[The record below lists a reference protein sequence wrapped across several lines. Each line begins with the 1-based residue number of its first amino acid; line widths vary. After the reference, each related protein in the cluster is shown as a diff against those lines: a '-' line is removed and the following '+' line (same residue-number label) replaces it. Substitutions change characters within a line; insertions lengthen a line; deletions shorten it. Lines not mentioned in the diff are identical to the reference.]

1 QSRRFAVQPVLRAHC
16 RAAEIPAG
24 RHVAVRAECEQLPAH
39 QPLLV
44 GAHQRALGLR
54 QSNRGPAR
62 AHVRARGTARGE
74 SRGRRRRQPVSR
86 DRGVP
91 GLRLSRHGRGPE
103 AVRADLGQRL
113 RSGHRPAAHPGRGPA
128 AAARIEAPGGSVRRP
143 LRACLHRGQGRGVR
157 DLRSGHQLL
166 GAGTS
171 AAESV
176 AVPPWLRYKADTGQ
190 DKGKRL
196 KFMVR
201 RTAVLWL
208 GAVLS
213 LSACGGHKGAS
224 GEGAG
229 AKVLNLYIWSDY
241 LAANTLSDF
250 EKQTGIKVNVAY
262 FDTNET
268 LETKLL
274 AGSSGY
280 DIVVPTAS
288 YFERQ
293 IKAGVYLPLDKSKLP
308 NLKNMDPQLMA
319 KVALHDPGNAHGI
332 IYMWGTNGIG
342 YNEKMIKAL
351 MPDAPLDS
359 WRMVFDPAVASKVA
373 KCGISVLD
381 SPAEMMRAVYSYLG
395 KDPNS
400 QSPDDLVQAEAVLT
414 KIRPYIRNINSSEYI
429 EALAN
434 GDLCLAVGY
443 NGDVMQA
450 RDRARDANKGVDIKY
465 VVPKEGSILW
475 FDMLAIPKDA
485 PHPDSALAFMNYIMT
500 PQVIADISNF
510 KRYANGNLASQPLV
524 LPAVKDD
531 PEIYPPP
538 EIRRKL
544 AVQLADSADQ
554 TRAITR
560 VWQKFKTGQ

>member
-1 QSRRFAVQPVLRAHC
+1 MFS
-16 RAAEIPAG
+16 
-24 RHVAVRAECEQLPAH
+24 
-39 QPLLV
+39 
-44 GAHQRALGLR
+44 
-54 QSNRGPAR
+54 
-62 AHVRARGTARGE
+62 
-74 SRGRRRRQPVSR
+74 
-86 DRGVP
+86 
-91 GLRLSRHGRGPE
+91 
-103 AVRADLGQRL
+103 
-113 RSGHRPAAHPGRGPA
+113 
-128 AAARIEAPGGSVRRP
+128 
-143 LRACLHRGQGRGVR
+143 
-157 DLRSGHQLL
+157 
-166 GAGTS
+166 
-171 AAESV
+171 
-176 AVPPWLRYKADTGQ
+176 
-190 DKGKRL
+190 
-196 KFMVR
+196 VR
-201 RTAVLWL
+201 RTAILILGCVL
-208 GAVLS
+208 A
-213 LSACGGHKGAS
+213 LSACGDRKSASGAGSAAEKGA
-224 GEGAG
+224 EGG
-229 AKVLNLYIWSDY
+229 KVLNLYIWSDY
-241 LAANTLSDF
+241 LAANTLPDF
-250 EKQTGIKVNVAY
+250 EKQTGIKVHVAY

-274 AGSSGY
+274 AGSSGF

-293 IKAGVYLPLDKSKLP
+293 IKAGVYLTLDKSKLP

-319 KVALHDPGNAHGI
+319 KVALHDPGNDHGI

-342 YNEKMIKAL
+342 YNEKMVKEL

-400 QSPDDLVQAEAVLT
+400 QNADDLVQAEAVLL

-434 GDLCLAVGY
+434 GDLCVAVGY

-450 RDRARDANKGVDIKY
+450 RDRAREANKGIDIKY
-465 VVPKEGSILW
+465 TVPKEGSILW

-485 PHPDSALAFMNYIMT
+485 PDPDSAYAFMNYIMT

-510 KRYANGNLASQPLV
+510 KRYANGNAAAQPLV
-524 LPAVKDD
+524 SASVKDD
-531 PEIYPPP
+531 PGIYPPL
-538 EIRRKL
+538 EQRQKL
-544 AVQLADSADQ
+544 AVQQADSPDQ

>member
-1 QSRRFAVQPVLRAHC
+1 MFS
-16 RAAEIPAG
+16 
-24 RHVAVRAECEQLPAH
+24 
-39 QPLLV
+39 
-44 GAHQRALGLR
+44 
-54 QSNRGPAR
+54 
-62 AHVRARGTARGE
+62 
-74 SRGRRRRQPVSR
+74 
-86 DRGVP
+86 
-91 GLRLSRHGRGPE
+91 
-103 AVRADLGQRL
+103 
-113 RSGHRPAAHPGRGPA
+113 
-128 AAARIEAPGGSVRRP
+128 
-143 LRACLHRGQGRGVR
+143 
-157 DLRSGHQLL
+157 
-166 GAGTS
+166 
-171 AAESV
+171 
-176 AVPPWLRYKADTGQ
+176 
-190 DKGKRL
+190 
-196 KFMVR
+196 VR
-201 RTAVLWL
+201 RTAILILGCVL
-208 GAVLS
+208 A
-213 LSACGGHKGAS
+213 LSACGDRKSASGAGSAADKGAD
-224 GEGAG
+224 GG
-229 AKVLNLYIWSDY
+229 KVLNLYIWSDY
-241 LAANTLSDF
+241 LAANTLPDF
-250 EKQTGIKVNVAY
+250 EKQTGIKVHVAY

-274 AGSSGY
+274 AGSSGF

-293 IKAGVYLPLDKSKLP
+293 IKAGVYLTLDKSKLP

-319 KVALHDPGNAHGI
+319 KVALHDPGNDHGI

-342 YNEKMIKAL
+342 YNEKMVKEL

-400 QSPDDLVQAEAVLT
+400 QNADDLAQAETVLL

-434 GDLCLAVGY
+434 GDLCVAVGY

-450 RDRARDANKGVDIKY
+450 RDRAREANKGIDIKY
-465 VVPKEGSILW
+465 AVPKEGSILW

-485 PHPDSALAFMNYIMT
+485 PDPDSAYAFMNYIMT

-510 KRYANGNLASQPLV
+510 KRYANGNAAAQPLV
-524 LPAVKDD
+524 SASVKDD
-531 PEIYPPP
+531 PGIYPPV
-538 EIRRKL
+538 EQRQKL

>member
-1 QSRRFAVQPVLRAHC
+1 MFS
-16 RAAEIPAG
+16 
-24 RHVAVRAECEQLPAH
+24 
-39 QPLLV
+39 
-44 GAHQRALGLR
+44 
-54 QSNRGPAR
+54 
-62 AHVRARGTARGE
+62 
-74 SRGRRRRQPVSR
+74 
-86 DRGVP
+86 
-91 GLRLSRHGRGPE
+91 
-103 AVRADLGQRL
+103 
-113 RSGHRPAAHPGRGPA
+113 
-128 AAARIEAPGGSVRRP
+128 
-143 LRACLHRGQGRGVR
+143 
-157 DLRSGHQLL
+157 
-166 GAGTS
+166 
-171 AAESV
+171 
-176 AVPPWLRYKADTGQ
+176 
-190 DKGKRL
+190 
-196 KFMVR
+196 VR
-201 RTAVLWL
+201 RTAVLVLVCVL
-208 GAVLS
+208 G
-213 LSACGGHKGAS
+213 LSACGDHKSAS
-224 GEGAG
+224 GTESGPG
-229 AKVLNLYIWSDY
+229 KVLNLYIWSDY
-241 LAANTLSDF
+241 LAPNTLSDF
-250 EKQTGIKVNVAY
+250 EKQTGIKVHVAY
-262 FDTNET
+262 FDANET

-308 NLKNMDPQLMA
+308 NLKNMDPQLMS
-319 KVALHDPGNAHGI
+319 KVALHDPDNAHGI

-342 YNEKMIKAL
+342 YNEKMIREL

-381 SPAEMMRAVYSYLG
+381 SPAEMLRGVYSYLG

-400 QSPDDLVQAEAVLT
+400 QSPDDLAQAEAVLL

-450 RDRARDANKGVDIKY
+450 RDRAREANKGVEIKY
-465 VVPKEGSILW
+465 AVPKEGSILW

-485 PHPDSALAFMNYIMT
+485 PDPDSAYAFMNYIMT
-500 PQVIADISNF
+500 PQVVADISNF
-510 KRYANGNLASQPLV
+510 KRYANANAAAQPLV
-524 LPAVKDD
+524 SASVRDD
-531 PEIYPPP
+531 PGIYPPP
-538 EIRRKL
+538 ELRQKL

>member
-1 QSRRFAVQPVLRAHC
+1 MF
-16 RAAEIPAG
+16 
-24 RHVAVRAECEQLPAH
+24 
-39 QPLLV
+39 
-44 GAHQRALGLR
+44 
-54 QSNRGPAR
+54 
-62 AHVRARGTARGE
+62 
-74 SRGRRRRQPVSR
+74 
-86 DRGVP
+86 
-91 GLRLSRHGRGPE
+91 
-103 AVRADLGQRL
+103 
-113 RSGHRPAAHPGRGPA
+113 
-128 AAARIEAPGGSVRRP
+128 SV
-143 LRACLHRGQGRGVR
+143 C
-157 DLRSGHQLL
+157 
-166 GAGTS
+166 
-171 AAESV
+171 
-176 AVPPWLRYKADTGQ
+176 
-190 DKGKRL
+190 
-196 KFMVR
+196 
-201 RTAVLWL
+201 RTAVLVL
-208 GAVLS
+208 GCVLS
-213 LSACGGHKGAS
+213 LSACGDHKSAS
-224 GEGAG
+224 GTESGAADAG
-229 AKVLNLYIWSDY
+229 SGRGTAKGLVLNLYIWSDY
-241 LAANTLSDF
+241 LAPNTLSDF
-250 EKQTGIKVNVAY
+250 EKQTGIKVHVAY
-262 FDTNET
+262 FDANET

-308 NLKNMDPQLMA
+308 NLKNMDPQLMS
-319 KVALHDPGNAHGI
+319 KVALHDPDNAHGI

-342 YNEKMIKAL
+342 YNEKMIKEL

-400 QSPDDLVQAEAVLT
+400 QNPDDLVQAEAVLL

-450 RDRARDANKGVDIKY
+450 RDRAREANKGVEIKY
-465 VVPKEGSILW
+465 AVPKEGSILW

-485 PHPDSALAFMNYIMT
+485 PDPDSAYAFMNYIMT
-500 PQVIADISNF
+500 PQVVADISNF
-510 KRYANGNLASQPLV
+510 KRYANANAAAQPLV
-524 LPAVKDD
+524 SEPVRDD
-531 PEIYPPP
+531 PGIYPPP
-538 EIRRKL
+538 ELRQKL